1 MALLNRYK
9 NKYFSILG
17 DSISTFEGVSL
28 PKEGA
33 FYDTFKKL
41 SANVL
46 TVADTWWGQVIDAL
60 GGRLL
65 VNNSISGSTVTW
77 HKDYEYQSY
86 GCSDERTSALGDESQ
101 VPDVIIVY
109 LGTNDWGHGIKIV
122 SESDEKEDLSF
133 FECAYLT
140 MLKKIKSN
148 YPKAEIW
155 CCTLSTSYCSRSK
168 SFEFPYYSGGRHLFE
183 FCESIRK
190 IAKLEDCRLIE
201 LYKNAKP
208 YDTIDGFH
216 PNNEGMKNIANNF
229 LANILQ

>member
-1 MALLNRYK
+1 MDLNRYK

-86 GCSDERTSALGDESQ
+86 GCSDERTRSLHKDGAM
-101 VPDVIIVY
+101 PNVIMNHVFAH
-109 LGTNDWGHGIKIV
+109 WPKR
-122 SESDEKEDLSF
+122 
-133 FECAYLT
+133 
-140 MLKKIKSN
+140 LKTVLCSNKIKSLCGVAQIVVCGTLEPRPQRFARHVCT
-148 YPKAEIW
+148 PKV
-155 CCTLSTSYCSRSK
+155 TLLAK
-168 SFEFPYYSGGRHLFE
+168 AQFPAV
-183 FCESIRK
+183 IRTK
-190 IAKLEDCRLIE
+190 V
-201 LYKNAKP
+201 
-208 YDTIDGFH
+208 F
-216 PNNEGMKNIANNF
+216 
-229 LANILQ
+229 ANIQTLKNNHKK